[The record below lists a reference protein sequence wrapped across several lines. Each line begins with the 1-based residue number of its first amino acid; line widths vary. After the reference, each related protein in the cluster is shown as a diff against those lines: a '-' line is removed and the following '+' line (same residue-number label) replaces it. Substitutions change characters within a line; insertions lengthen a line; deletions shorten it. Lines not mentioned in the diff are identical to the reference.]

1 MLNSVFVLL
10 HNVFVHGL
18 SFYCLTSA
26 LLAHGF
32 YFEAC
37 VFVFPVILRDFDC
50 NNKLNGDS
58 VKAAI

>member
-1 MLNSVFVLL
+1 MLL
-10 HNVFVHGL
+10 HNVFAHGAFIVL
-18 SFYCLTSA
+18 LPV
-26 LLAHGF
+26 LLAQGF

-37 VFVFPVILRDFDC
+37 VFVFPVILRGFDC